1 MAYTPVKVME
11 IQAKGPGD
19 RMLEMIRQRHPE
31 YHPVLAMADLA
42 HSTDNEE
49 LEFKCHQ
56 AIAKYVAPE
65 LKSIEVRAE
74 INEQRR
80 VIVEMFDEA
89 VIKHDVPLPLA
100 EIDRSLEDSMAVGI
114 SGADALKAA
123 IRLSLDEDLSHGS

>member
-1 MAYTPVKVME
+1 
-11 IQAKGPGD
+11 
-19 RMLEMIRQRHPE
+19 MLDMIRARHPG
-31 YHPVLAMADLA
+31 YHPVIAMADLA

-89 VIKHDVPLPLA
+89 VVKRDAPLPLV
-100 EIDRSLEDSMAVGI
+100 ELDRALEDETAVGI

-123 IRLSLDEDLSHGS
+123 VRLSIDEDLSHGS